1 MNLNTLGIAVTA
13 ALLAGACATT
23 TPGTTSPDPTG
34 WNVQWRG
41 VASDTLMKSEIGAT
55 MPLRPLAQAGNM
67 YALGPVSGI
76 KGEVA
81 MWDSDPVMGMVVNGK
96 PAIVR
101 NIDAYASWLI
111 WSQVK
116 SWKAV
121 AMPNRALSYAEIND
135 VVSEL
140 AAANGITD
148 PNKPLPFLMRGTI
161 ETASAH
167 IVNYQDDGKPMTK
180 EKVGIL
186 KTRFSLS
193 NEPVEVLGFR
203 SSRHSTNPGNIHMH
217 ARTANAIYHID
228 EVRIAAGATL
238 YLPER

>member
-1 MNLNTLGIAVTA
+1 MKLNTIGIAVTA
-13 ALLAGACATT
+13 ALVAGACATT
-23 TPGTTSPDPTG
+23 TTGTTSPDPTG
-34 WNVQWRG
+34 WNAQWRG

-140 AAANGITD
+140 AVTQVVEPDRLTVRI
-148 PNKPLPFLMRGTI
+148 
-161 ETASAH
+161 
-167 IVNYQDDGKPMTK
+167 DG
-180 EKVGIL
+180 E
-186 KTRFSLS
+186 LS
-193 NEPVEVLGFR
+193 RRLPVELTTVGSLPSGYGYVTAPAAR
-203 SSRHSTNPGNIHMH
+203 PDSISRRASPT
-217 ARTANAIYHID
+217 
-228 EVRIAAGATL
+228 
-238 YLPER
+238 